1 MGEVGL
7 KSGDVITDVN
17 GTSMSQ
23 ADKGFAFYEAL
34 QQDQKIRL
42 EFLQKGKNP
51 KTLNIEIK

>member
-1 MGEVGL
+1 MFEM